1 MKSMAA
7 DPHGE
12 DPGEEPENRSK
23 NKNKEKQLSV
33 LRFLVD
39 FAGQRR
45 EEKEKTGQIHPS
57 PALSRRRVRSTRHH
71 CSGEVLEDGPS
82 NFLFLGFIL

>member
-45 EEKEKTGQIHPS
+45 EEKEKTGQIRPF
-57 PALSRRRVRSTRHH
+57 PAWSAARAPTRRQ
-71 CSGEVLEDGPS
+71 
-82 NFLFLGFIL
+82 